1 MTILINGNFVITS
14 MESRLVECVPNFS
27 EGKDRSIIDKIV
39 QPIIDNDSVT
49 LLDIDMGSDFHRTV
63 VTMVGEPESVLQTVV
78 ECTAIALDLIDMR
91 QHSGEH
97 ARMGAVDVVPF
108 IPINGVSMDECI
120 RIIKSVCGINLTKSF
135 TTCLPIRR
143 SC

>member
-108 IPINGVSMDECI
+108 IPINGISMDECI
-120 RIIKSVCGINLTKSF
+120 EL
-135 TTCLPIRR
+135 
-143 SC
+143 